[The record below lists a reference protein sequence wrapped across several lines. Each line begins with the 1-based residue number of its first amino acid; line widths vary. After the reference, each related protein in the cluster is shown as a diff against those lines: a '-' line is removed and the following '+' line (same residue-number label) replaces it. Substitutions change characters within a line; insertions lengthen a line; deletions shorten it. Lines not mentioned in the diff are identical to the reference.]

1 MRHFAWIRV
10 IRMNYSPDNWNCEIL
25 VRAPAS
31 YCVRLMCS
39 FCISVGT
46 FERLSLFLFLLLSVS
61 KRKQKIYSPLLLH
74 SWPEYEYVKRIQ
86 PKILQAAQ
94 PFSRSHERGHLLR
107 KPRDSQGGDLIIHDA
122 SGQIDD
128 SSPGRPPPFRPWINL
143 GPKVHP
149 WRI

>member
-1 MRHFAWIRV
+1 
-10 IRMNYSPDNWNCEIL
+10 
-25 VRAPAS
+25 
-31 YCVRLMCS
+31 MCS
-39 FCISVGT
+39 FCISLGT
-46 FERLSLFLFLLLSVS
+46 FERLSLSLPLSPFVRVYE
-61 KRKQKIYSPLLLH
+61 KTEKINSPLLLH

-128 SSPGRPPPFRPWINL
+128 SSPGRPPPFRP
-143 GPKVHP
+143 
-149 WRI
+149 